1 MRQADREGRAMDT
14 TAAYRGVRERI
25 CELAEG
31 ADGDLAVPACPGWTV
46 RDLLAHLTGVG
57 DDLLNGR
64 LDGVGTDP
72 WTEAQVA
79 RRRDA
84 SLEEVVAEW
93 QGIAGALDEALDAI
107 GGAPEQ
113 LVFDTATHEHDLRQA
128 LDRPGARDSDA
139 VAIGLGWV
147 LPRWQEA
154 SSGGA
159 GPLRLVAGDH
169 DVTAGDGE
177 AIATVELEPFEAVRA
192 LTGRRSATQLA
203 SYAWTG
209 DPAAFVD
216 RFTWG
221 PFTLRTS
228 PLDE

>member
-1 MRQADREGRAMDT
+1 MDT

-31 ADGDLAVPACPGWTV
+31 ADGGLAVPACPGWTV
-46 RDLLAHLTGVG
+46 RDLLAHVTGVG

-64 LDGVGTDP
+64 LEGVGTDP

-93 QGIAGALDEALDAI
+93 RGIAGALDEALDAI

-154 SSGGA
+154 SRGGP
-159 GPLRLVAGDH
+159 GPLRLVTGDH

-177 AIATVELEPFEAVRA
+177 PVATVELDPFEAVRA
-192 LTGRRSATQLA
+192 LTGRRSAAQLA
-203 SYAWTG
+203 GYAWTG